1 MAAAAAAADVSGTG
15 GADSSLRPR
24 RSPCRDLN
32 LSYALAD
39 ANSPDLPIFGRTAA
53 TPLAATP
60 AGPTSWQQQQQQQR
74 QPQLQTPL
82 AQQQGDED
90 STGELYSSLIHSNM
104 QGLGRRGAE
113 ESTPDTEGEA
123 QIQGGGPLEQL

>member
-1 MAAAAAAADVSGTG
+1 MAAAAAADVCGSG
-15 GADSSLRPR
+15 GADSNLRPR

-60 AGPTSWQQQQQQQR
+60 AGATSWQQQQQQR

-113 ESTPDTEGEA
+113 ESTSDTEGES
-123 QIQGGGPLEQL
+123 QI